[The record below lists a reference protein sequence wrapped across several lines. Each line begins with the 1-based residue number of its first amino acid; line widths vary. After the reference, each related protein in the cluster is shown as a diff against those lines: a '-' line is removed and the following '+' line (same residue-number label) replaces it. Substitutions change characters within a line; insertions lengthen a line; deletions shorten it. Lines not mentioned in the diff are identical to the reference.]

1 MTYHTIIQ
9 IYYNGKLLGQMD
21 KQDSQN
27 IREYWDSGLIP
38 AEINPLMGWESGL
51 SSGGLWMELQDKY
64 QKEYGID
71 DMLDFVDPEY
81 DKAVKNGREA

>member
-21 KQDSQN
+21 KRDSQN
-27 IREYWDSGLIP
+27 IREYWDSGL
-38 AEINPLMGWESGL
+38 SF
-51 SSGGLWMELQDKY
+51 GGSTFMELQDKY